1 MPQNYQSVKSDFIVN
16 VTPSIRSTFKAQ
28 AAGRSTAE
36 AELLDRC
43 RIPSNRITLA
53 WARRFLSSPA
63 IQFERDKGYTPT
75 LDLDMVLPDESV
87 LEDFNRYGVNA
98 FGGDLNLGSLL

>member
-1 MPQNYQSVKSDFIVN
+1 MAQNYQSVKSDFIVN
-16 VTPSIRSTFKAQ
+16 VTPSIRSTFNAQ
-28 AAGRSTAE
+28 AAGASTAE

-43 RIPSNRITLA
+43 RIPHNRITLA

-63 IQFERDKGYTPT
+63 IRFERVNGYTPA

-87 LEDFNRYGVNA
+87 LDDFNRYGTNA
-98 FGGDLNLGSLL
+98 FGGDMTLGSLL